1 MAQLK
6 HIPNNIVLGRYLLDK
21 VTPVNPPIC
30 QNKDSNHCTFMNVSV
45 LMPNDGNKGY
55 KIDKSS
61 ERFGV

>member
-6 HIPNNIVLGRYLLDK
+6 HIPNDSILGKYSHDK
-21 VTPVNPPIC
+21 VTPVNPTTC
-30 QNKDSNHCTFMNVSV
+30 QIRESKHCT
-45 LMPNDGNKGY
+45 LKTATLLILNDGNKGY